1 MSGQIFPLKQT
12 YLEKSLH
19 PNLKS
24 RIQPELEPD
33 PAETGTGDS
42 KRNRIRNK
50 SVRIHNTDFKSHRM

>member
-19 PNLKS
+19 P
-24 RIQPELEPD
+24 ELEPD
-33 PAETGTGDS
+33 PAETGTGDL